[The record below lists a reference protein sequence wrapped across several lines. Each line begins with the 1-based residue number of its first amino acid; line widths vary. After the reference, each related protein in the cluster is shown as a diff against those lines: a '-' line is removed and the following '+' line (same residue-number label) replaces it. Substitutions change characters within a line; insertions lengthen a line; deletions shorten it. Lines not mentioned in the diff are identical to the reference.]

1 MSELLVGSSCS
12 ILTFPATTFSPR
24 RVFWPELVL
33 QKRYKRMER
42 GLLTQAHR
50 SVGGGGSAQPRELLQ
65 HHRLKMGAI

>member
-1 MSELLVGSSCS
+1 MSELLVGSSRS
-12 ILTFPATTFSPR
+12 ILTFPASPR